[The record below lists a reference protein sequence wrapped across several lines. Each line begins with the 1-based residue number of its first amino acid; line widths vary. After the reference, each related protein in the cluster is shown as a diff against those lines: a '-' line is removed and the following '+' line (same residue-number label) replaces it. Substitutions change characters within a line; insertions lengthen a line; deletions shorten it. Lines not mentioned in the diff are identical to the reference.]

1 MQLEIVT
8 PDKKIFQGEVSE
20 ASFPGA
26 SGSFQILENH
36 APLVAALAKG
46 VVSYTFQ
53 GNKQAIQVDGG
64 VVEVKDNVIILL
76 AEKVFEA

>member
-26 SGSFQILENH
+26 SGAFQVLNNH
-36 APLVAALAKG
+36 APIVSALAKG
-46 VVSYTFQ
+46 NVSFTTKE
-53 GNKQAIQVDGG
+53 GGKVTMLVEGG
-64 VVEVKDNVIILL
+64 VVEVNNNVIVVL
-76 AEKVFEA
+76 AEKVVS